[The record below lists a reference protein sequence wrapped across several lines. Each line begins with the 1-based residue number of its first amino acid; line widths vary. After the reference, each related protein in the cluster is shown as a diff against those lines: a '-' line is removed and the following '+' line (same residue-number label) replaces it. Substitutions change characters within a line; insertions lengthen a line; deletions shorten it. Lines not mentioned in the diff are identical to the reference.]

1 MMTSQNQDRP
11 IPNPVKDGEVLS
23 EIFSD
28 DELNLFTEAQ
38 EEFDYIRS
46 RKKLIEKDPFTI
58 GD

>member
-1 MMTSQNQDRP
+1 MTNQNQDGP

-38 EEFDYIRS
+38 DEFDYIRS
-46 RKKLIEKDPFTI
+46 RKKLIDKDPFTI

>member
-1 MMTSQNQDRP
+1 MTSQNQDRP

>member
-38 EEFDYIRS
+38 DEFDYIRS
-46 RKKLIEKDPFTI
+46 RKKLIDKDPFTI